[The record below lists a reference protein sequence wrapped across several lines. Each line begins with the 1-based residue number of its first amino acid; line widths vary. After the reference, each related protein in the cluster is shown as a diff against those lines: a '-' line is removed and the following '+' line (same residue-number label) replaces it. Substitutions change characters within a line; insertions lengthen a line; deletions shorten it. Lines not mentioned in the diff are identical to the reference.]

1 MRFWPRTCFAL
12 AERSWQST
20 SLCEAL
26 CARQGEPQP
35 GAAEVDGAVLVRA
48 RRDKENA
55 YPELVTSRRCRLV
68 VVAIET
74 GGRWSDA
81 AADFLWQLA
90 QAKAREA
97 PALLFHSTALA
108 WERRWGTACA
118 VSFAESL
125 VEPSESL
132 TWCHTGGDVPSLASL
147 QSHDLR

>member
-1 MRFWPRTCFAL
+1 M
-12 AERSWQST
+12 
-20 SLCEAL
+20 
-26 CARQGEPQP
+26 
-35 GAAEVDGAVLVRA
+35 
-48 RRDKENA
+48 
-55 YPELVTSRRCRLV
+55 

-74 GGRWSDA
+74 GGRWSDEG
-81 AADFLWQLA
+81 ADFLWQLA

-108 WERRWGTACA
+108 WERRWTRMIGTACA

-147 QSHDLR
+147 LSHDPR